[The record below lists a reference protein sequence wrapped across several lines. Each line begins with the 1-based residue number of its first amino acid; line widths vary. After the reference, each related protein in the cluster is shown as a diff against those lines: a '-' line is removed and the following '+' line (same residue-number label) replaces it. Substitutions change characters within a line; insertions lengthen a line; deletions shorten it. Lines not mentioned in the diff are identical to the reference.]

1 MFKGIVLAMS
11 IAIVPDMAQSV
22 LPRLVS
28 INDLMVP
35 PDRLPAGCTL
45 SPSDSVHLDGSR
57 VGGGLW
63 AGLPITSNPWTGTDR
78 SIVASIRERMG
89 GPPLE
94 PDGPPLDRPAAS
106 RYRLLLADG
115 VEEAYAAIYST
126 QSDSTPIVVYASR
139 FTPTARPFYRSRPA
153 PNHRVEIGP
162 FDVVVSGDGGQCFQA
177 VEAYL
182 KSLAN

>member
-1 MFKGIVLAMS
+1 VFKGIVLATS
-11 IAIVPDMAQSV
+11 IAIAPDMAQSV
-22 LPRLVS
+22 RSIS
-28 INDLMVP
+28 INDLTVP

-45 SPSDSVHLDGSR
+45 SPSDSVRLDGNR
-57 VGGGLW
+57 IRGGLW

-78 SIVASIRERMG
+78 PIVASIRERMG

-115 VEEAYAAIYST
+115 VEEVYAAIYLM

-139 FTPTARPFYRSRPA
+139 FTASARPFYGARPA
-153 PNHRVEIGP
+153 PKVR
-162 FDVVVSGDGGQCFQA
+162 GGTPREPRA
-177 VEAYL
+177 
-182 KSLAN
+182 